1 MNKRLTVAVLLAL
14 LPLSLQISAQDV
26 PADKSS
32 AIVKNHREETLS
44 VARTAADG
52 VQAVDLDE
60 ASAAHDVVLPQQ
72 PVHMTADKVLVR
84 GKDGFVAGRGNVRK
98 RIRKFRN
105 AVAADKKRRVHLPLG
120 QTLQKPFPG

>member
-32 AIVKNHREETLS
+32 AIVKNHREETLP

-84 GKDGFVAGRGNVRK
+84 GKDG
-98 RIRKFRN
+98 
-105 AVAADKKRRVHLPLG
+105 
-120 QTLQKPFPG
+120 